1 MWAARKRRFRKD
13 QQKTRKLI
21 CDCTSNTSKETS
33 TVVLKKKRQSAN
45 LHESPSILH
54 TFMYLTGCKTEAYF
68 QWLKWAKMLRHSC
81 RSNHTKSG
89 KSGSVCKACM
99 TLWAIPR
106 MFFWSWHV
114 GVSNSSMVLCMW
126 FWLILSWL
134 CVAHTIR
141 KHSKCRWLCC
151 FDPSMWSAA
160 GRGQSLCWGQAQ
172 KPTDQVLTTDTS
184 CLHWKGM
191 DSMDGLQFKETWAK
205 RKMQIKCIKYHLDNI
220 I

>member
-106 MFFWSWHV
+106 IFFVPDTLESRTRQWCSVYDFGWSCHDFVLRTRFANTPSADGYAALIQACDLLLAAVNRSAGAKRRNRQIRSWRRIRAAHIGRV
-114 GVSNSSMVLCMW
+114 WTPWMDFSS
-126 FWLILSWL
+126 
-134 CVAHTIR
+134 R
-141 KHSKCRWLCC
+141 KHEQSEKCK
-151 FDPSMWSAA
+151 SNAS
-160 GRGQSLCWGQAQ
+160 
-172 KPTDQVLTTDTS
+172 
-184 CLHWKGM
+184 
-191 DSMDGLQFKETWAK
+191 
-205 RKMQIKCIKYHLDNI
+205 NI